1 MLGNVAVTGVNKMA
15 KWQAKRLKLEEE
27 SGKEQRKKI
36 KNLLKFSRE
45 EAERNRSHEL
55 QLAKMYMQM
64 LGMLQSSFAQQ
75 PSINFGQF
83 QGMSSQQQIAFPVTQ
98 TAATTPVQPSNNSSN
113 QRMSSFNSW
122 DPYIEHE

>member
-83 QGMSSQQQIAFPVTQ
+83 
-98 TAATTPVQPSNNSSN
+98 
-113 QRMSSFNSW
+113 
-122 DPYIEHE
+122 